1 MLLRKL
7 DINMTGTLDKI
18 QDVILQE
25 EEEEEEEEESGSI
38 ARCEEKEAKH
48 EIHLIRAPSVPRFPR

>member
-18 QDVILQE
+18 QDVILQ

>member
-1 MLLRKL
+1 
-7 DINMTGTLDKI
+7 MTGTLDKI